1 MKSLVAKTCQNIY
14 FPRSLIIFI
23 PIVLSAFTHLWN
35 LEGFPGIYRDEDHY
49 LRKTMHV
56 LHGLGPQEGPSEL
69 ISYPV
74 HPYTHPYFGQLF
86 LAAVLGIVGYPN
98 SIHPIADPS
107 SIKELFLVPRI
118 LIGVL
123 AVADTFLLYRITEL
137 RYDRRVALIASI
149 LFAVMPITWMLRR
162 IWLEPIQLPFLLS
175 SILLALYSANCN
187 TRRSH
192 VALLITS
199 SGILLGLAIF
209 TKIPVFTMI
218 PLVGYLVYSATKNQ
232 KLLGLWFI
240 PVVLIPSVWPLYAIS
255 TGQFDQWIDGV
266 LWQSERENSG
276 LVVALGKLFTIDPV
290 FMILS
295 LGGFIYAALLK
306 RIDILLL
313 LWIVP
318 FIVFNLLSGYV
329 SYWHLAPLLPA
340 FCISSALLIA
350 ETSKIFHNRKIAKV
364 VPYAIVGSVGLFG
377 LITTSMLITLNL
389 TSFHYQV
396 ISVLVNQLQEG
407 STRRNED
414 IGNNLAGNGYYNEG
428 TTVLGSNYW
437 LWLPKYV
444 FDNNHKNDYKN
455 YYNDGDIGTKNNLF
469 VVNENFIYDM
479 TRDNKTERNIEGLRT
494 LYVNS
499 SALATI
505 EEDKQMIP
513 NQGIYPF
520 SSLIDLDPKAPTK
533 VEIRVDH

>member
-1 MKSLVAKTCQNIY
+1 V
-14 FPRSLIIFI
+14 
-23 PIVLSAFTHLWN
+23 
-35 LEGFPGIYRDEDHY
+35 
-49 LRKTMHV
+49 
-56 LHGLGPQEGPSEL
+56 
-69 ISYPV
+69 
-74 HPYTHPYFGQLF
+74 
-86 LAAVLGIVGYPN
+86 
-98 SIHPIADPS
+98 
-107 SIKELFLVPRI
+107 
-118 LIGVL
+118 
-123 AVADTFLLYRITEL
+123 
-137 RYDRRVALIASI
+137 
-149 LFAVMPITWMLRR
+149 
-162 IWLEPIQLPFLLS
+162 
-175 SILLALYSANCN
+175 
-187 TRRSH
+187 
-192 VALLITS
+192 
-199 SGILLGLAIF
+199 
-209 TKIPVFTMI
+209 
-218 PLVGYLVYSATKNQ
+218 TKNQ

-240 PVVLIPSVWPLYAIS
+240 PVLLIPSVWPIYAIS

-276 LVVALGKLFTIDPV
+276 LVIALGKLFAIDPV

-306 RIDILLL
+306 RRDILLL

-329 SYWHLAPLLPA
+329 SYWHLTPLLPA

-414 IGNNLAGNGYYNEG
+414 ISYNLTRNGYNNEG
-428 TTVLGSNYW
+428 ITVLGSNYW

-444 FDNNHKNDYKN
+444 FDNNQINDYKN
-455 YYNDGDIGTKNNLF
+455 YYNDGDIRTKNNLF

-479 TRDNKTERNIEGLRT
+479 TRDNNTERNIESLRT

-499 SALATI
+499 SVLATI

-513 NQGIYPF
+513 NQGNYPF

-533 VEIRVDH
+533 VEIRVNH